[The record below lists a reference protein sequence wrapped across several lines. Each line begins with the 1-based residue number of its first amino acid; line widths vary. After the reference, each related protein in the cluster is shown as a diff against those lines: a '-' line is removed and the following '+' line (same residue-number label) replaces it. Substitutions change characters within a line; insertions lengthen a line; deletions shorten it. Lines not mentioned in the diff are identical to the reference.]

1 MLGDDEEVSVLVD
14 VVLVSAL
21 RGVIVVSVLVD
32 VVVVSVLRGVIVVSV
47 LVDVVVVSILL
58 DVLDSVLV
66 DDKVLSVDISA
77 SVAGGPTV
85 TPANNIRYRNTCA

>member
-14 VVLVSAL
+14 VVVISVLGDDEVVSILV
-21 RGVIVVSVLVD
+21 VVSVLVD
-32 VVVVSVLRGVIVVSV
+32 DTVI
-47 LVDVVVVSILL
+47 SILV

-85 TPANNIRYRNTCA
+85 TPVNNIRLYMYIENN